1 MAMFISRLATAR
13 RTLLAA
19 AVCAAMSSLGAT
31 EGPHV
36 ASGNLVDVSNCN
48 DDGSPGTLRAAIDGA
63 TNGDTIDLSGI
74 PCTLITLQSGPLL
87 SPVTTLTIRGPGS
100 NTLTI
105 DGNDNFRVIQGPYLT
120 IEGVTIAN
128 GRTSTPTG
136 GACIYT
142 NVDLSLTDVALKHCV
157 EFSGGNALGGALFT
171 GGDLTMHASSI
182 TTSGAA
188 GALDAVGGGALVG
201 GAATLYDSVISGNGV
216 QAGGNAY
223 GGGIS
228 ANDGITLHN
237 TTVEGNS
244 AQANIQSAYG
254 GGLHSFGG
262 DISILDGSTISNN
275 TARSDQGYVFGGGI
289 NVGTG
294 MMPTGIASV
303 RHSSITGNSASSGC
317 SACLVSGGGIQA
329 FDSIDAAYSTF
340 SYNEA
345 ICDDALSQCSA
356 GGGGL
361 AALGQSTS
369 SSIAV
374 RNTTIS
380 GNNTIGGTGMGAFA
394 AGGGIMAG
402 SGLRIV
408 ARNSTIAFNDADTLG
423 GGIAATSSAGT
434 PSELVS
440 TIVADNHSS
449 GGAGDIVAGPFG
461 NDLAFEGS
469 SNMVTAAGA
478 GVTLPGDTSTEEPLL
493 LPLTIDNGG
502 VTATHALAAGS
513 PAIDAGAN
521 PDAFVFDQRGFPHHR
536 VVGANADIG
545 AYEFDSD
552 PSIFADGFDP

>member
-1 MAMFISRLATAR
+1 M
-13 RTLLAA
+13 
-19 AVCAAMSSLGAT
+19 
-31 EGPHV
+31 
-36 ASGNLVDVSNCN
+36 
-48 DDGSPGTLRAAIDGA
+48 
-63 TNGDTIDLSGI
+63 
-74 PCTLITLQSGPLL
+74 
-87 SPVTTLTIRGPGS
+87 
-100 NTLTI
+100 
-105 DGNDNFRVIQGPYLT
+105 
-120 IEGVTIAN
+120 
-128 GRTSTPTG
+128 
-136 GACIYT
+136 
-142 NVDLSLTDVALKHCV
+142 
-157 EFSGGNALGGALFT
+157 
-171 GGDLTMHASSI
+171 
-182 TTSGAA
+182 
-188 GALDAVGGGALVG
+188 G
-201 GAATLYDSVISGNGV
+201 GAAFVGGSALLYDSTISGNGV
-216 QAGGNAY
+216 QAGGMAY
-223 GGGIS
+223 GGAIS
-228 ANDGITLHN
+228 ANGGITLHA
-237 TTVEGNS
+237 TTIESNS
-244 AQANIQSAYG
+244 AQSSTGSAYG

-275 TARSDQGYVFGGGI
+275 TAHSDQGYVFGGGI

-294 MMPTGIASV
+294 MTPTGIASV

-394 AGGGIMAG
+394 AGGGIMGG

-408 ARNSTIAFNDADTLG
+408 ARNSTVAFNDADTLG

-469 SNMVTAAGA
+469 NNMVTAAGA
-478 GVTLPGDTSTEEPLL
+478 GVTLPGDTSTEDPLL
-493 LPLTIDNGG
+493 LPLTTDNGG

-513 PAIDAGAN
+513 PAIDTGAN
-521 PDAFVFDQRGFPHHR
+521 PDTFVFDQRGFPHHR
-536 VVGANADIG
+536 VVGAHADIG